1 MRVPVDA
8 MGVIKQTILS
18 ALSPWT
24 QALTG
29 DVNFE
34 LAVAAWFA
42 VLVTIR
48 YLTISVAQRAISRSK
63 LRDELTSRPTVV
75 PVMLH
80 SLGHHVRRG
89 YRLHPLIR
97 IRRQHIRRSLR
108 RYVLPFSS
116 AYWLFDLVFY
126 CWPKGDS
133 LIAIHHV
140 AILLCNYSVGDNAG
154 RAAVEA
160 LNAPGCNVVLASVNG
175 YLAEATTF
183 LLYTRW
189 CLAHTLNQQHWV
201 YSANNLLLLGSWV
214 CVRLLHAPY
223 FLYFRIADTC
233 AVNTSPLGLYTAM
246 GFTTYGLMIA
256 MSAIWLLQLTKNGI
270 RAFLVL
276 DKGSRNAGAVP
287 SFGSRGGE
295 AARSCS
301 RARKASRSRTC
312 TQKDRREPH
321 LISAQA

>member
-1 MRVPVDA
+1 MDAASCVPVDA

-48 YLTISVAQRAISRSK
+48 YLTISVAQRAPRSK

-80 SLGHHVRRG
+80 SLVTTFGAAAVSILSSG
-89 YRLHPLIR
+89 NP
-97 IRRQHIRRSLR
+97 SDASTSVEVWR

-126 CWPKGDS
+126 CWPKSDS

-140 AILLCNYSVGDNAG
+140 AILLCNYPVGDNAG

-214 CVRLLHAPY
+214 WVRLLHAPY

-287 SFGSRGGE
+287 SFGSR
-295 AARSCS
+295 ARRGS
-301 RARKASRSRTC
+301 KELLEGTKG
-312 TQKDRREPH
+312 Q
-321 LISAQA
+321 